1 MEEVMIRCN
10 ISNHRLNKH
19 NSKVKREAR
28 REAKIKER
36 MKLYHQILN
45 FRFS

>member
-10 ISNHRLNKH
+10 ISNRHLNNH
-19 NSKVKREAR
+19 NSQVKREAR

>member
-10 ISNHRLNKH
+10 ISNRHLNNH
-19 NSKVKREAR
+19 NSQVKREAR

-36 MKLYHQILN
+36 MKLYHQILS